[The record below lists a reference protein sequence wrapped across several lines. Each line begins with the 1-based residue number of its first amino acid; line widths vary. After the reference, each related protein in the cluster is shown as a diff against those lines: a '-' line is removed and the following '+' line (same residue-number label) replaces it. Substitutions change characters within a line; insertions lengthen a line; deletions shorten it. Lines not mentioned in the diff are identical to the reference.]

1 MRLGPLVLYARVPAR
16 TAGFYRA
23 LGVEFETRSDGRHV
37 GAVEGL
43 TIAIVEGRPGEIAA
57 AMAVPGATMV
67 GFRVASVD
75 EAILA
80 VHQLGGTIVR
90 HTEALD
96 WGRRAVVADPD
107 GRAVEL
113 TDEIRT

>member
-1 MRLGPLVLYARVPAR
+1 MRLGPLVLYARVPGR
-16 TAGFYRA
+16 TAAFYRA
-23 LGVEFETRSDGRHV
+23 LGVGFEARADGRHV
-37 GAVEGL
+37 AEVDGL
-43 TIAIVEGRPGEIAA
+43 TVAIVEGRPGEIAA
-57 AMAVPGATMV
+57 AMAVPGAAMI
-67 GFRVASVD
+67 GLRVASVD
-75 EAILA
+75 DAILA
-80 VHQLGGTIVR
+80 MHQLGGTIVR